1 MQVTNTVECLKLFS
15 LNVFSKVQIKQKQFN
30 FYIWRK
36 NHIIMKLNFSI
47 ILLFLAFLNLSA
59 QGNRFTYEY
68 QFRIDSTKTDSLKKE
83 FVNLDIFPTKSYFYG
98 QAKFA
103 SDSIANNSIIEQRKS
118 TPNSISYS
126 STTDEWNIS
135 YLIEKLYP
143 SFKTTWFTNIEQ
155 TNMIVEETP
164 VIKWQILPETQ
175 KIENYNCQKA
185 TANFG
190 GRIWE
195 AWFSKDLPFPDG
207 PYKFHGLPGL
217 IVKLEDK
224 TKSHQFLLKGNKKL
238 KAEDHS
244 WDYILALEKEAKHEF
259 EGVKV
264 NPTQYK
270 KLFMTYKNDPAKDI
284 KLDLASPN
292 TSMTVTTEGGKK
304 ITNNAEI
311 IKFFEESMA
320 KKYKSFNNQLELNLH
335 RK

>member
-1 MQVTNTVECLKLFS
+1 MK
-15 LNVFSKVQIKQKQFN
+15 FN
-30 FYIWRK
+30 FC
-36 NHIIMKLNFSI
+36 F
-47 ILLFLAFLNLSA
+47 LLVLLAFLNLSA

-83 FVNLDIFPTKSYFYG
+83 FVNLDILPTKSYFYG
-98 QAKFA
+98 QASFA
-103 SDSIANNSIIEQRKS
+103 SDSIMNNSIIQQRKS

-126 STTDEWNIS
+126 SNVEEWNIS
-135 YLIEKLYP
+135 YLIEKSYP

-164 VIKWQILPETQ
+164 VLKWNISPETQ

-185 TANFG
+185 TVNFG

-238 KAEDHS
+238 KPEDHS
-244 WDYILALEKEAKHEF
+244 WDYILALQKEAKHEF

-264 NPTQYK
+264 SPAQYK
-270 KLFMTYKNDPAKDI
+270 KQYLAYKNDPAKDV
-284 KLDLASPN
+284 KLDLADPN
-292 TSMTVTTEGGKK
+292 TTMTVTTEAGSKL
-304 ITNNAEI
+304 TNNAEI
-311 IKFFEESMA
+311 IKYFEESMA
-320 KKYKSFNNQLELNLH
+320 KKYKSNNNQLELNLH

>member
-1 MQVTNTVECLKLFS
+1 MIIILTLFVT
-15 LNVFSKVQIKQKQFN
+15 
-30 FYIWRK
+30 
-36 NHIIMKLNFSI
+36 LNF
-47 ILLFLAFLNLSA
+47 SA

-103 SDSIANNSIIEQRKS
+103 SDSITNNSIIEQRKS
-118 TPNSISYS
+118 TPNSLNYS
-126 STTDEWNIS
+126 STTEEWNIS
-135 YLIEKLYP
+135 YLIEKSYP
-143 SFKTTWFTNIEQ
+143 NFNTTWFTNIEQ
-155 TNMIVEETP
+155 TNMTVEEIP

-195 AWFSKDLPFPDG
+195 AWFSKELPFPDG

-224 TKSHQFLLKGNKKL
+224 TKSHQFLLKGSMNL
-238 KAEDHS
+238 KVGDHS
-244 WDYILALEKEAKHEF
+244 WDYILALEREAKHEF
-259 EGVKV
+259 KGVKV
-264 NPTQYK
+264 NPVQYK

-284 KLDLASPN
+284 KLDLADPN
-292 TSMTVTTEGGKK
+292 TKMTVYTEGGAEL
-304 ITNNAEI
+304 TDNLEI
-311 IKFFEESMA
+311 IKYFEESQA
-320 KKYKSFNNQLELNLH
+320 KKYKSNNNQLELNLH
-335 RK
+335 GK

>member
-1 MQVTNTVECLKLFS
+1 
-15 LNVFSKVQIKQKQFN
+15 
-30 FYIWRK
+30 
-36 NHIIMKLNFSI
+36 MKLNFSL
-47 ILLFLAFLNLSA
+47 ILAFLAFLNLSA

-68 QFRIDSTKTDSLKKE
+68 QFSIDSTKTDSLKKE
-83 FVNLDIFPTKSYFYG
+83 FTNLDIFPTKSYFYG

-103 SDSIANNSIIEQRKS
+103 SDSIMNNSIIQQRKS
-118 TPNSISYS
+118 TPNSVSYS

-135 YLIEKLYP
+135 YLIEKSYP
-143 SFKTTWFTNIEQ
+143 SFKTTWLTNIEE

-164 VIKWQILPETQ
+164 VLKWQILPETQ

-185 TANFG
+185 TTNFG

-224 TKSHQFLLKGNKKL
+224 TKSHQFLLKGSKKL

-244 WDYILALEKEAKHEF
+244 WEYISALEKEAKNEF
-259 EGVKV
+259 QGVKV
-264 NPTQYK
+264 SPTQYK

-284 KLDLASPN
+284 KLDLANPN
-292 TSMTVTTEGGKK
+292 NSMTVTTESGTKL
-304 ITNNAEI
+304 TSNAEI
-311 IKFFEESMA
+311 IKYFEESLA
-320 KKYKSFNNQLELNLH
+320 QKYKTINNQLELNLH

>member
-1 MQVTNTVECLKLFS
+1 MNFKFCFLLVLF
-15 LNVFSKVQIKQKQFN
+15 
-30 FYIWRK
+30 
-36 NHIIMKLNFSI
+36 
-47 ILLFLAFLNLSA
+47 AFLNFSA

-83 FVNLDIFPTKSYFYG
+83 FVNLDILTTKSYFYG
-98 QAKFA
+98 QASFA
-103 SDSIANNSIIEQRKS
+103 SDSIMNNSIIQQRKS
-118 TPNSISYS
+118 TPNHISYS
-126 STTDEWNIS
+126 SSSEDWNIS
-135 YLIEKLYP
+135 YLIEKSYP
-143 SFKTTWFTNIEQ
+143 GFKTTWFTNIEQ

-164 VIKWQILPETQ
+164 VLKWNILPETQ

-185 TANFG
+185 TVNFG

-238 KAEDHS
+238 KPEDHS
-244 WDYILALEKEAKHEF
+244 WDYILALQKEAKHEF

-264 NPTQYK
+264 SPAQYK
-270 KLFMTYKNDPAKDI
+270 KQYLSYKNDPAKDI
-284 KLDLASPN
+284 KLDLADPH
-292 TSMTVTTEGGKK
+292 TTMTVTTESGAKL
-304 ITNNAEI
+304 TSNPEI
-311 IKFFEESMA
+311 IKYFEESMA
-320 KKYKSFNNQLELNLH
+320 KKYKTNNNQLELNLH

>member
-1 MQVTNTVECLKLFS
+1 
-15 LNVFSKVQIKQKQFN
+15 
-30 FYIWRK
+30 
-36 NHIIMKLNFSI
+36 MKLNFSL
-47 ILLFLAFLNLSA
+47 ILAFLTFLNLSA

-83 FVNLDIFPTKSYFYG
+83 FTNLDIFPTKSYFYG

-103 SDSIANNSIIEQRKS
+103 SDSIMNNSIIQQRKS

-135 YLIEKLYP
+135 YLIEKSYP
-143 SFKTTWFTNIEQ
+143 SFKTTWLTNIEE

-164 VIKWQILPETQ
+164 VLKWQILPETQ

-224 TKSHQFLLKGNKKL
+224 TKSHQFLLKGSKKL
-238 KAEDHS
+238 KADDHS
-244 WDYILALEKEAKHEF
+244 WEYISALEKEAKNEF
-259 EGVKV
+259 QGVKV
-264 NPTQYK
+264 SPAQYK
-270 KLFMTYKNDPAKDI
+270 KLFMAYKNDPAKDI
-284 KLDLASPN
+284 KLDLANPN
-292 TSMTVTTEGGKK
+292 NSMTVTTESGTKLAS
-304 ITNNAEI
+304 NAEI
-311 IKFFEESMA
+311 IKYFEESLA
-320 KKYKSFNNQLELNLH
+320 QKYKTINNQLELNLH